1 MYRLDELELKVKE
14 FLSEDVDSEESPEEI
29 RKKLYEELGQNKS
42 GWTENTVGFSL
53 NEIRRD

>member
-1 MYRLDELELKVKE
+1 LDDLELKVKE
-14 FLSEDVDSEESPEEI
+14 FLSEDVDNEESPEEI
-29 RKKLYEELGQNKS
+29 RKRLYEELGQNKS

>member
-1 MYRLDELELKVKE
+1 MDDLESKVKD
-14 FLSEDVDSEESPEEI
+14 FLSDNVESEETPEEI

-42 GWTENTVGFSL
+42 GWTENTVGFSI